1 MCARSIK
8 EPELIPSL
16 VNDNRIPYLDFARTT
31 FITGDMFK
39 RMNREVRAALSP
51 RVSQSPL

>member
-39 RMNREVRAALSP
+39 RMNREVRNALSP